1 MLATLLALLAGG
13 DTLRIATLTVTPA
26 IENRVDTVA
35 WGPPGARIE
44 VAGGIARFWLVRAD
58 SGVYLALSI
67 PDSTDSW
74 SDQLVIA
81 LYMQGDRATAPDHDD
96 FLWAFDRVLDSSVVF
111 RGRNGRWQPPR
122 DDPDWRLGREREG
135 GGWTVRSSSDSSGW
149 QVVIRLDAE
158 YFAQSGI
165 GGVGLEVRIRDADT
179 RSSAT
184 WPAWAPLPQP
194 AALDDRPE
202 EWGVVR

>member
-26 IENRVDTVA
+26 IDSRVDTVT
-35 WGPPGARIE
+35 WGPPSARID
-44 VAGGIARFWLVRAD
+44 VVGGTARFWLVRAD
-58 SGVYLALSI
+58 SGVYLALRI
-67 PDSTDSW
+67 PDTTTSW
-74 SDQLVIA
+74 SDQLIIA
-81 LYMQGDRATAPDHDD
+81 LDTQADRSTAPDHDD

-111 RGRNGRWQPPR
+111 RGKDGHWQPPR

-149 QVVIRLDAE
+149 QVIIRLDAE
-158 YFAQSGI
+158 YFAQSGT
-165 GGVGLEVRIRDADT
+165 GGVGLEVRIRDADA

-184 WPAWAPLPQP
+184 WPAWTPLAQP
-194 AALDDRPE
+194 TALDDRPE
-202 EWGVVR
+202 WWGVVR